1 MALGRKLVSVMR
13 YTNGHADWDVERRE
27 LAAVCDAHDRMMEA
41 AREEVRQK
49 ELTKRADPVSGLV
62 FRDAP
67 APAVDIDEENR
78 KNQEGW
84 DEWCRGH
91 ISIMIH
97 QLLDALALDIR
108 DLRDALRQE
117 WAEAIEKRIGGVQGE
132 NAEVKGML
140 VSALAKLAD
149 AESEVQ
155 QQRAEIAELRR
166 AEERRTTRDLTLVER
181 SGRIAELQRANAE
194 SHAQLSAQ
202 QRERELAARDHRID
216 LLEERMQ
223 ALLRHMGL
231 MGFDL
236 PRGGF

>member
-1 MALGRKLVSVMR
+1 M
-13 YTNGHADWDVERRE
+13 
-27 LAAVCDAHDRMMEA
+27 
-41 AREEVRQK
+41 
-49 ELTKRADPVSGLV
+49 
-62 FRDAP
+62 
-67 APAVDIDEENR
+67 
-78 KNQEGW
+78 
-84 DEWCRGH
+84 
-91 ISIMIH
+91 
-97 QLLDALALDIR
+97 
-108 DLRDALRQE
+108 
-117 WAEAIEKRIGGVQGE
+117 QGE

-166 AEERRTTRDLTLVER
+166 AEERRATRDLTLVER

>member
-1 MALGRKLVSVMR
+1 MR

-49 ELTKRADPVSGLV
+49 ELMRRADRVSGLV
-62 FRDAP
+62 YRDAP

-97 QLLDALALDIR
+97 QLLDALSLDIL

-117 WAEAIEKRIGGVQGE
+117 WAEAIEKRISVVQNE
-132 NAEVKGML
+132 NTEVKALLG
-140 VSALAKLAD
+140 SALAKLNA

-155 QQRAEIAELRR
+155 QQRAEIAALRR

-181 SGRIAELQRANAE
+181 GARVAELQRQNAA

-202 QRERELAARDHRID
+202 QRERELAERDHRIEQ
-216 LLEERMQ
+216 LE
-223 ALLRHMGL
+223 LRLKMLCQFLSVG
-231 MGFDL
+231 GYDL
-236 PRGGF
+236 PRGL